1 MVVGLLSGCNI
12 VFTGDTG
19 LPDGIDIYDGAYSTS
34 YQDGNGRFII
44 CDNATTELSYAF
56 AYDGALES
64 WTSYLRGVQSGQVT
78 GRATFTPNSGNVSY
92 GSDYVEVTY
101 TIPAYNAPLAV
112 APQAIVVRP
121 VVKGYTR
128 LYLQVNGYR
137 EGYDFLSRNIPVV
150 DC

>member
-1 MVVGLLSGCNI
+1 MVVGLLAGCNV

-19 LPDGIDIYDGAYSTS
+19 LPDDIDIYDETYTTS
-34 YQDGNGRFII
+34 YTDDNGRFII
-44 CDNATTELSYAF
+44 CDNYENRISYAF
-56 AYDGALES
+56 SYDGALES
-64 WTSYLRGVQSGQVT
+64 WTSYLRGVQSGQVA
-78 GRATFTPNSGNVSY
+78 GRATFTPDSSNVSY
-92 GSDYVEVTY
+92 GSERVTVTY
-101 TIPAYNAPLAV
+101 TIPSYTAPLSV

-137 EGYDFLSRNIPVV
+137 EGYDFLSKNIPVV